1 MSIVKFY
8 RNDPNAPKTTMPT
21 HLGANAIL
29 TWNDKILLEKRR
41 DSDTWGLPG
50 GGVKKTETGLEA
62 IVREI
67 YEELGIRI
75 PKERFKKLAVYGD
88 PGRIA
93 AYQDGSI
100 WQMVLVIYGYDFPE
114 EPRLRISAESKDLRF
129 FSREEVAHIEIP
141 VTHSDVVEDLFV
153 NMKNE

>member
-21 HLGANAIL
+21 HLGANAII
-29 TWNDKILLEKRR
+29 TCKDRILLEKRR

-50 GGVKKTETGLEA
+50 GGVKKTETGLQA
-62 IVREI
+62 IAREI

-75 PKERFKKLAVYGD
+75 PKEKFTKLAVYGE

-93 AYQDGSI
+93 AYKDGSI
-100 WQMVLVIYGYDFPE
+100 WQMVLVIYGYDFAE
-114 EPRLRISAESKDLRF
+114 EPTMRISAESKDLRF
-129 FSREEVAHIEIP
+129 FTREELKDIEIP
-141 VTHSDVVEDLFV
+141 ITHSDVVEDLFV
-153 NMKNE
+153 NIKHE